1 VGGPLDPPG
10 PLHGFR
16 MGQVRAVRS
25 HRLLAADT
33 LDRRM
38 LQILEHKSR
47 TFDSY
52 LRRSDLAESTPQ
64 AVDIA
69 ETTLARQI
77 VEEEQLRFAQ
87 SPFPP

>member
-1 VGGPLDPPG
+1 
-10 PLHGFR
+10 
-16 MGQVRAVRS
+16 
-25 HRLLAADT
+25 
-33 LDRRM
+33 M

-47 TFDSY
+47 VFDTY

-87 SPFPP
+87 SPTPQ